1 MNNTL
6 LLRQIK
12 EYLSSRFPEII
23 EKIILFGSRIE
34 GNAREHSDYDL
45 LIIVKG
51 KHDWRQKDDI
61 LDAICELNIKYDII
75 IDAHIISTGELATI
89 RGKQPFIQHAIE
101 TGVFA

>member
-6 LLRQIK
+6 LLRHIK
-12 EYLSSRFPEII
+12 EYLSPRFPELI
-23 EKIILFGSRIE
+23 EKIVLFGSRID

-45 LIIVKG
+45 LFIIKG
-51 KHDWRQKDDI
+51 DLDWRQKDDI

-75 IDAHIISTGELATI
+75 IDAHIISTGELTTI

-101 TGVFA
+101 TGISA